1 MRKIRFRGKRLYRE
15 EWIYGLLEEYPK
27 NIYVIADY
35 YKEQCF
41 PVEENTI
48 GQFTG
53 MKDKNDNDIYEGD
66 ILSLDLDD
74 IEIECKGVVKYRD
87 RTSEYVLEKINNH
100 KGCCRR
106 VFELG
111 WVINQD
117 FNIEIIGNIYDN
129 KELLEAQ

>member
-1 MRKIRFRGKRLYRE
+1 MRKIRFRGKRLYRN

-53 MKDKNDNDIYEGD
+53 LKALFDKEIYEGD
-66 ILSLDLDD
+66 ILSFSVLD
-74 IEIECKGVVKYRD
+74 
-87 RTSEYVLEKINNH
+87 
-100 KGCCRR
+100 
-106 VFELG
+106 
-111 WVINQD
+111 
-117 FNIEIIGNIYDN
+117 
-129 KELLEAQ
+129 